1 MATEQIL
8 STLTINKVDSEE
20 TFKKMKAAGMV
31 NDDELYL
38 TPEGVA
44 GTEDQITVSETEPAD
59 AVENDLWLDLDED
72 APASLPISGGTL
84 TGPLVMSNNKIT
96 EVGDPTSAQDVA
108 TKNYVDKSNLTFTG
122 TYDGDFIN
130 ITATS
135 WTPTSF
141 SEIGEVINNGGTVKL
156 VLTGDSIPVAGALTL
171 YATSYDD
178 ITNIVLFSTTQI
190 SSCLMI
196 VEMQND
202 FSFGVVTFGEVYY
215 YDNITG
221 ETNANFE
228 LPAEKLTASGTTNFT
243 LKDNYDYTFNNVSS
257 LNLTAGT
264 GSCHGFITFGSST
277 PTVSLHGFTKVDG
290 DIANAAAS
298 TVWEFSCY
306 NKYIIFKNWSD
317 V

>member
-20 TFKKMKAAGMV
+20 TFKKMKAAGLV

-38 TPEGVA
+38 TPNGVA

-190 SSCLMI
+190 SSCLMV

-202 FSFGVVTFGEVYY
+202 YSFGVVTFGEVYY

-228 LPAEKLTASGTTNFT
+228 LPAEKLTASGTTNIT
-243 LKDNYDYTFNNVSS
+243 LQDNYDYTFNNVST

>member
-20 TFKKMKAAGMV
+20 TFKKMKAAGLV

-38 TPEGVA
+38 TPNGVA

-122 TYDGDFIN
+122 TYDGDSIN

-135 WTPTSF
+135 WMPTSF

-156 VLTGDSIPVAGALTL
+156 VLTGDVIPVAGALTL
-171 YATSYDD
+171 YAASYDD
-178 ITNIVLFSTTQI
+178 ETNILLFSTTQI
-190 SSCLMI
+190 SSCLMV

-202 FSFGVVTFGEVYY
+202 YSFGVVTFGEVYY
-215 YDNITG
+215 YDNIAG
-221 ETNANFE
+221 ESNANFE
-228 LPAEKLTASGTTNFT
+228 LATQKLTASGTTNIT
-243 LKDNYDYTFNNVSS
+243 LQDNYDYTFNNVSS

-264 GSCHGFITFGSST
+264 GSCHGFITFGSSK

-306 NKYIIFKNWSD
+306 NKYAVFKNWSE

>member
-1 MATEQIL
+1 MATEQ
-8 STLTINKVDSEE
+8 TLTTLVINKVDSKE
-20 TFKKMKAAGMV
+20 TFNKMKAQGLV
-31 NDDELYL
+31 NENELYL
-38 TPEGVA
+38 TPEGGVA
-44 GTEDQITVSETEPAD
+44 EQQIKVQNNEPAN
-59 AVENDLWLDLDED
+59 AVANDLWLDLDED
-72 APASLPISGGTL
+72 APACLPTSGGTL
-84 TGPLVMSNNKIT
+84 TGPLAMSNNKIT
-96 EVGDPTSAQDVA
+96 EVSDPISAQDVA

-122 TYDGDFIN
+122 TYDGDSIN
-130 ITATS
+130 ITAMS

-156 VLTGDSIPVAGALTL
+156 VLTGDVIPVAGALTL
-171 YATSYDD
+171 YAASYDD

-190 SSCLMI
+190 SSCLMV

-202 FSFGVVTFGEVYY
+202 YSFGVVTFGEVYY

-228 LPAEKLTASGTTNFT
+228 LATEKLTSSGAITKT
-243 LKDNYDYTFNNVSS
+243 LSDHYDYTFNNVSS

-264 GSCHGFITFGSST
+264 GSCHGFIAFGSST

>member
-1 MATEQIL
+1 MPTEQIL

-20 TFKKMKAAGMV
+20 TFKKMKAAGLV

-84 TGPLVMSNNKIT
+84 TGPLAMSNNKIT
-96 EVGDPTSAQDVA
+96 EVSDPTSAQDVA

-122 TYDGDFIN
+122 TYDGDSIN
-130 ITATS
+130 ITAMS
-135 WTPTSF
+135 WMPTSF

-156 VLTGDSIPVAGALTL
+156 VLTVDSIPVAGTLTL
-171 YATSYDD
+171 YAASYDD
-178 ITNIVLFSTTQI
+178 GNNMLLFATTQI
-190 SSCLMI
+190 NSCSMV
-196 VEMQND
+196 VEMQSD
-202 FSFGVVTFGEVYY
+202 YSFGVVNFGEVYY
-215 YDNITG
+215 YDELSG

-228 LPAEKLTASGTTNFT
+228 LATQKLTASGTTNIT
-243 LKDNYDYTFNNVSS
+243 LQDNYDYTFNNVSS

-264 GSCHGFITFGSST
+264 GSCHGFITFGSSK

-306 NKYIIFKNWSD
+306 NKYAVFKNWSE

>member
-20 TFKKMKAAGMV
+20 TFKKMKAAGLV

-38 TPEGVA
+38 TPNGVA

-59 AVENDLWLDLDED
+59 AIENDLWLDLDED

-84 TGPLVMSNNKIT
+84 TGPLAMSNNKIT
-96 EVGDPTSAQDVA
+96 EVSDPISAQDVA

-130 ITATS
+130 ITAMS

-190 SSCLMI
+190 SSCLM
-196 VEMQND
+196 VVKMQND
-202 FSFGVVTFGEVYY
+202 YSFGVVTFGEVYY

-228 LPAEKLTASGTTNFT
+228 LPAEKLTASGTTNIT
-243 LKDNYDYTFNNVSS
+243 LQDNYDYTFNNVST

-277 PTVSLHGFTKVDG
+277 PAVSLHGFTKVDG

>member
-1 MATEQIL
+1 MATEQ
-8 STLTINKVDSEE
+8 TLTTLIINKVDSKE
-20 TFKKMKAAGMV
+20 TFNKMKAQGLV
-31 NDDELYL
+31 NENELYL
-38 TPEGVA
+38 TPEGGVA
-44 GTEDQITVSETEPAD
+44 EQQIKVQNNEPAN
-59 AVENDLWLDLDED
+59 AVANDLWLDLDED

-84 TGPLVMSNNKIT
+84 TGPLAMSNNKIT
-96 EVGDPTSAQDVA
+96 GVGNPTSAQDVA

-122 TYDGDFIN
+122 TYDGNSIN

-156 VLTGDSIPVAGALTL
+156 VLTVDSIPVAGTLTL
-171 YATSYDD
+171 YAASYDD
-178 ITNIVLFSTTQI
+178 VNNMLLFATTQI
-190 SSCLMI
+190 NSCSMV
-196 VEMQND
+196 VEMQSD
-202 FSFGVVTFGEVYY
+202 YSFGVVSFGEVYY
-215 YDNITG
+215 YDELSG

-228 LPAEKLTASGTTNFT
+228 LATQKLTSSGAITKT
-243 LKDNYDYTFNNVSS
+243 LQDNYDYTFNNVST

-264 GSCHGFITFGSST
+264 GSCHGFITFGSSK

-306 NKYIIFKNWSD
+306 NKYAVFKNWSE

>member
-20 TFKKMKAAGMV
+20 TFKKMKAAGLV

-84 TGPLVMSNNKIT
+84 TGPLAMSNNKIT
-96 EVGDPTSAQDVA
+96 KVGDPTSAQDVA

-190 SSCLMI
+190 SSCLMV

-202 FSFGVVTFGEVYY
+202 YSFGVVTFGEVYY

-228 LPAEKLTASGTTNFT
+228 LPAEKLTASGTTNITFQ
-243 LKDNYDYTFNNVSS
+243 DNYDYTFNNVST

>member
-1 MATEQIL
+1 MSTEQ
-8 STLTINKVDSEE
+8 TLTTLIINKVDSKE
-20 TFKKMKAAGMV
+20 TFNKMKAQGLV
-31 NDDELYL
+31 NENELYL
-38 TPEGVA
+38 TPEGGVA
-44 GTEDQITVSETEPAD
+44 EQQIKVQNNEPAN
-59 AVENDLWLDLDED
+59 AMANDLWLDLDED

-96 EVGDPTSAQDVA
+96 GVSDPTSAQDVA

-122 TYDGDFIN
+122 TYDGDSIN
-130 ITATS
+130 ITAMS
-135 WTPTSF
+135 WMPTSF

-156 VLTGDSIPVAGALTL
+156 VLTGDVIPIAGALTL
-171 YATSYDD
+171 YATSYDNE
-178 ITNIVLFSTTQI
+178 TNILLFSTTQI
-190 SSCLMI
+190 SRCLMV

-202 FSFGVVTFGEVYY
+202 YSFGVVTFGEVYY

-228 LPAEKLTASGTTNFT
+228 LAIEKLTASGTISKT
-243 LKDNYDYTFNNVSS
+243 LGDNYDYTFNNVST

-264 GSCHGFITFGSST
+264 GSCHGFITFGSSK

-298 TVWEFSCY
+298 TVWEFYCY
-306 NKYIIFKNWSD
+306 NKYAVFKNWSE

>member
-1 MATEQIL
+1 MATEQ
-8 STLTINKVDSEE
+8 TLTTLIINKVDSKE
-20 TFKKMKAAGMV
+20 TFNKMKAQGLV
-31 NDDELYL
+31 NENELYL
-38 TPEGVA
+38 TPEGAVA
-44 GTEDQITVSETEPAD
+44 EQQIKVQNNEPAN
-59 AVENDLWLDLDED
+59 AVANDLWLDLDED

-84 TGPLVMSNNKIT
+84 TGPLAMSNNKIT
-96 EVGDPTSAQDVA
+96 GVSDPTSAQDVA

-122 TYDGDFIN
+122 TYDGNLIN

-135 WTPTSF
+135 WMPTSF

-171 YATSYDD
+171 YAASYDNE
-178 ITNIVLFSTTQI
+178 TNILLFSTTQI
-190 SSCLMI
+190 SSCLMV
-196 VEMQND
+196 VEMQSD
-202 FSFGVVTFGEVYY
+202 YSFGVVTFGEVYY
-215 YDNITG
+215 YDNIAG
-221 ETNANFE
+221 ESNANFE
-228 LPAEKLTASGTTNFT
+228 LATQKLTASGI
-243 LKDNYDYTFNNVSS
+243 
-257 LNLTAGT
+257 
-264 GSCHGFITFGSST
+264 ITFGSSK